1 MFCNSLHLT
10 FVANQISF
18 TMPANILTTDD
29 LREFKLE
36 LLQEFKEMLFSSST
50 ARVLETKRFLKTSE
64 VLELLDLS
72 HTSLQNLRNARV
84 LPYSKINGTI
94 FYDWNDIVLLIE
106 SNKKVAKPKLK
117 RS

>member
-1 MFCNSLHLT
+1 MFCFCAHLT
-10 FVANQISF
+10 FVPNQISI

-36 LLQEFKEMLFSSST
+36 LLQEFKDLLFSANS
-50 ARVLETKRFLKTSE
+50 ARINSTKRFLKTSE

-72 HTSLQNLRNARV
+72 PTSLQNLRNARV

-94 FYDWNDIVLLIE
+94 FYDWNDIVQLIE

-117 RS
+117 R